1 VEALK
6 VVVVGVGDAGGRIVD
21 ALHAETGESASLVA
35 VNTDTKALADGKAT
49 TKIQIGSECARGLG
63 AGGDPELGRKA
74 AMEDLEMLRG
84 LFTDAS
90 VVMVLAGL
98 GGGTGSGAAPVLI
111 DTAKKAGALVLSFVT
126 LPFDFEGRG
135 KIRVADAALGEVRST
150 AHTTF
155 VVPNER
161 LFRFVNR
168 DNLVEAFAGADEVL
182 ERGVRSVWRMLTK
195 PSFIRIDMAD
205 LQKVAEPTGGT
216 ATFAYGE
223 GTGDTRA
230 NEAVENLLNSPMLD
244 GGKVF
249 DSTESI
255 LVSLTGGPDMALA
268 EVGQVMDRIKAVA
281 QNDANVMVGT
291 IVDENWTGKIGV
303 SLFAAEEW
311 VDGKRASDD
320 IDEDATGKTT
330 RKKAAPKQIQI
341 EFVSG
346 KGRFKD
352 VAPTIMNSEDLD
364 VPTFIRRGISL
375 ARIVS

>member
-1 VEALK
+1 MNAHK
-6 VVVVGVGDAGGRIVD
+6 IVVVGVGGAGGRIIDV
-21 ALHAETGESASLVA
+21 LHAASGDSPSLVA
-35 VNTDTKALADGKAT
+35 VNTDTKALADIQAT

-74 AMEDLEMLRG
+74 AMEDLETLRG

-90 VVMVLAGL
+90 LVVVLAGL
-98 GGGTGSGAAPVLI
+98 GGGTGSGASSVVI
-111 DTAKKAGALVLSFVT
+111 DTAKRAGALVLSFVT

-135 KIRVADAALGEVRST
+135 KIRIADAALGEVRRT
-150 AHTTF
+150 ADTTF

-168 DNLVEAFAGADEVL
+168 DNLAEAFAGADEVL
-182 ERGVRSVWRMLTK
+182 ERGVRSIWRMLTM
-195 PSFIRIDMAD
+195 PSFICIDMAD

-223 GTGDTRA
+223 GEGDTRA
-230 NEAVENLLNSPMLD
+230 TDAVESLLSSAMLD

-249 DSTESI
+249 EGSEAV
-255 LVSLTGGPDMALA
+255 LVSITGGSDMALA
-268 EVGQVMDRIKAVA
+268 EVGQVMDRIKALVSPES
-281 QNDANVMVGT
+281 NVMVGT
-291 IVDENWTGKIGV
+291 IVDDSWTSKIGI
-303 SLFAAEEW
+303 SLFVAEEW
-311 VDGKRASDD
+311 VDGKRSLE
-320 IDEDATGKTT
+320 DEPVEKPGKSP
-330 RKKAAPKQIQI
+330 KKKVAAKQIQI

-364 VPTFIRRGISL
+364 VPTFVRRGISL
-375 ARIVS
+375 PRLVS